1 MAFIGICT
9 SCVSNF
15 YGLRSIIHPI
25 IELFERLQYFTF
37 LLFINTELPPHQI
50 DFISSIFKNTM
61 ELGAPIR
68 EYVIEKFL
76 YDYN

>member
-1 MAFIGICT
+1 MH
-9 SCVSNF
+9 S
-15 YGLRSIIHPI
+15 I

-61 ELGAPIR
+61 ELGYFLKEAL
-68 EYVIEKFL
+68 IEHYL
-76 YDYN
+76 PDYEFSSMYEMAVMLNN